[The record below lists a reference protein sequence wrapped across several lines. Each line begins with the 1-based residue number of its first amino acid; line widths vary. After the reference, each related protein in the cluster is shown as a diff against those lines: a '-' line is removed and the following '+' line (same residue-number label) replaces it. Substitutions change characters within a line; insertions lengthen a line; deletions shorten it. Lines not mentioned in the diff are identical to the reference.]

1 MTSFIPEEKIAE
13 IRNAA
18 DIVDIVSGVVL
29 LKKGGKNYL
38 GLCPF
43 HSEKTPSFSVSPDK
57 QIFHCFGCGEGGD
70 VFSFVMKQE
79 GLSFA
84 EAARELARRCGISLP
99 ERRLSGEQRRRLDE
113 KEQVL
118 AVNRLV
124 MDFFRKKLLE
134 GPEGDSATK
143 YLAKRGLTRAT
154 IDTFQI
160 GYAPKGWDHLCKHLL
175 DQRLPASV
183 IEKSGLVLPRKN
195 SGGFYDRFRERIMF
209 PIFDANRRVIGFGG
223 RVMDDALPKYLNSP
237 ETALYSKSRSL
248 YGLHLAKAPCRESE
262 SVFIVEGYFDAVALH
277 QHGLTNT
284 VATLGT
290 ALTAEHVRILRG
302 CIGEKGRAVLVYD
315 SDDAGIKAARRSI
328 DVFDKEYVNAQ
339 ILILT
344 SGYDP
349 DSFIFE
355 HGADA
360 FYAAAAGALDII
372 PFLLETAIKQN
383 GLSVEGR
390 VRIVSELKGPLSAV
404 SDTVARSL
412 YVRMVAERLEIDE
425 GALLEKLRQATV
437 GSSGPRQVP
446 KAEPVVATASAP
458 GAAPAAQGAGHG
470 SRVEKQIIA
479 MLLQVP
485 QACKVVSRVDALAL
499 FENQFLAR
507 LGQMILKAYDG
518 WKKNAPSTAGRDP
531 AGENRWLAAIMA
543 DLGDEDRRA
552 IADAAINA
560 ESWQIEGCEKQIL
573 HFVETAHKRRSQHDL
588 EHRLKTAVREKDD
601 RLIEQLLIEK
611 QALAVKREK
620 RKMALLDK

>member
-1 MTSFIPEEKIAE
+1 MTSFIPDEKIAE
-13 IRNAA
+13 IRQAA

-43 HSEKTPSFSVSPDK
+43 HSEKTPSFTVSPDK

-84 EAARELARRCGISLP
+84 EAVRDLARRCGITLP
-99 ERRLSGEQRRRLDE
+99 ERRMSGAQRRRLDE
-113 KEQVL
+113 NEQLL
-118 AVNRLV
+118 AVNRLA
-124 MDFFRKKLLE
+124 MDFFQKSLTDGPAGE
-134 GPEGDSATK
+134 GARS

-154 IDTFQI
+154 IEQFQI
-160 GYAPKGWDHLCKHLL
+160 GFAPKGWDHLCKHLMG
-175 DQRLPASV
+175 QNLPASI

-195 SGGFYDRFRERIMF
+195 SGGYYDRFRERIMF
-209 PIFDANRRVIGFGG
+209 PISDVNRRVIGFGG

-237 ETALYSKSRSL
+237 ETALYNKSRSL

-277 QHGLTNT
+277 QHGLANT

-290 ALTAEHVRILRG
+290 SLTTEHVRLLRG
-302 CIGEKGRAVLVYD
+302 CVGEKGRAVLVYD

-339 ILILT
+339 ILVLA

-355 HGADA
+355 YGADV
-360 FYAAAAGALDII
+360 FDAAAQEALDII
-372 PFLLETAIKQN
+372 PFLLESAIKEN

-390 VRIVSELKGPLSAV
+390 VRIVSKLKGPLNAV
-404 SDTVARSL
+404 SDSVARSL

-425 GALLEKLRQATV
+425 RALLEKLRQATG
-437 GSSGPRQVP
+437 GSPDARRMP
-446 KAEPVVATASAP
+446 MAEPAVATVSGQRAAFAA
-458 GAAPAAQGAGHG
+458 GAG

-479 MLLQVP
+479 MMLQVP
-485 QACKVVSRVDALAL
+485 HASKILARLDALAL
-499 FENQFLAR
+499 FEDPFLAR
-507 LGQMILKAYDG
+507 LGKLILEVYDR
-518 WKKNAPSTAGRDP
+518 WKNNAPATAAPSAAAD
-531 AGENRWLAAIMA
+531 NRWLADVMA
-543 DLGDEDRRA
+543 GLADDADRRA
-552 IADAAINA
+552 IADAAIHA
-560 ESWQIEGCEKQIL
+560 ESWDLEGCEKQIL
-573 HFVETAHKRRSQHDL
+573 HFVETARKRRSHHDI
-588 EHRLKTAVREKDD
+588 EHRIKAAVHEKDD
-601 RLIEQLLIEK
+601 KLVEQLLIEK

-620 RKMALLDK
+620 RKMALRDR